1 MDKEEE
7 KNKEKRTVPPVDLSN
22 EDEIEELP
30 SSAIPAAVAAAA
42 ARAAARAADRPVF
55 LAGHGHRRL
64 AALLTEGQPDA
75 EGRSPALARPPVSAA
90 PTSAQP
96 AARAV
101 AAAAPVLRAPVA
113 APASR
118 AANGLASSA
127 SSADSGSSASVGSL
141 FDDED
146 LQGRSSQGLN
156 GRASRKDHRLCK
168 FKIYQRRQRRSKYAN
183 VYRCRG
189 YPKNPA
195 LKNFLYCSRERKCLH
210 KSNFKDKDG
219 KINLKNCANCRAST
233 QTAKIKDE
241 NEREARKQQLL
252 SEFNAVPFTRGSGEG
267 RNLKGKKKGLGKKK
281 YHGKKTNSARKGK
294 ATKKSGREDN
304 ETESEVESD
313 VEPLGMDQPDQR
325 PGINKRHRDEDS
337 DDDNYGANGKGGF
350 SGFGGGNGA
359 VPVAAC

>member
-1 MDKEEE
+1 MDQKEEE
-7 KNKEKRTVPPVDLSN
+7 KKKEKKTVPPVDLSN

-42 ARAAARAADRPVF
+42 ARAAARAAGRQAF
-55 LAGHGHRRL
+55 LAGHGHRLL
-64 AALLTEGQPDA
+64 AALFT

-90 PTSAQP
+90 PTSARP

-101 AAAAPVLRAPVA
+101 AAAAPVLPAFVATPAFRAT
-113 APASR
+113 
-118 AANGLASSA
+118 NGLASPESSA
-127 SSADSGSSASVGSL
+127 SSSSADSGSSASVGSL

-168 FKIYQRRQRRSKYAN
+168 FKIYQRRQCRSKYAN

-241 NEREARKQQLL
+241 NEREAR
-252 SEFNAVPFTRGSGEG
+252 N
-267 RNLKGKKKGLGKKK
+267 
-281 YHGKKTNSARKGK
+281 
-294 ATKKSGREDN
+294 
-304 ETESEVESD
+304 
-313 VEPLGMDQPDQR
+313 
-325 PGINKRHRDEDS
+325 
-337 DDDNYGANGKGGF
+337 
-350 SGFGGGNGA
+350 
-359 VPVAAC
+359 